1 MTSLPRRRPA
11 VLVVLLLVVGLALLS
26 RRYPLPGLLAEHTGD
41 ALYATAAYC
50 LFALCLPRGRTGALA
65 TGAFA
70 FSAAIEL
77 SQLLTWP
84 WLGEIRATRLGAL
97 LLGQGFQVTDLFAY
111 LAGVGLAWLVDV
123 TFLRRST
130 GPPPDLD
137 RLPHQSRS
145 PR

>member
-1 MTSLPRRRPA
+1 MRRRTTS
-11 VLVVLLLVVGLALLS
+11 VVLLLVVGLALLS

-41 ALYATAAYC
+41 ALYATAAYF
-50 LFALCLPRGRTGALA
+50 LFAFCRPSARAPRLA
-65 TGAFA
+65 AAAFA
-70 FSAAIEL
+70 FATAIEL

-84 WLGEIRATRLGAL
+84 WLGAVRATRLGAL
-97 LLGQGFQVTDLFAY
+97 LLGQGFQLTDLFAY
-111 LAGVGLAWLVDV
+111 LAGAGLAWLVDV

-130 GPPPDLD
+130 GPPQDFD